1 MLQSQANAAI
11 SKKALEDAREQ
22 LGLHQSEANEKTK
35 KVLMALAGGNAA
47 MLRDMCFVEWHH
59 IIVQIKREKEIRK
72 EYAEEID
79 QAEKR
84 LQDYILSQTEIMR
97 KMINKRHLDST
108 EGVLHAVMDGLV
120 AEWKGKADRLA
131 KEEEMKALEA
141 RMAAFSKEQSA
152 KSKKVLGRLN
162 AGTDQGLMTMCFT
175 AWVQFIAEYN
185 KNRAFE
191 DAVKAEEKKIAEFMK
206 KQNEGAKS
214 VLGRMSAATD
224 SGLVQACFKGWV
236 EFFTEQKKAYEMEH
250 LLNQNASKFGSFA
263 AKNKASA
270 GSAMD
275 RAAAATDNSTLIV
288 IFWYWK
294 RETKVERMKRYAR
307 DKNQKKKQQLIGV
320 KGLFKNFA
328 NELEAGLKDGTP
340 RVGDAPK

>member
-1 MLQSQANAAI
+1 M
-11 SKKALEDAREQ
+11 
-22 LGLHQSEANEKTK
+22 G
-35 KVLMALAGGNAA
+35 
-47 MLRDMCFVEWHH
+47 
-59 IIVQIKREKEIRK
+59 
-72 EYAEEID
+72 
-79 QAEKR
+79 
-84 LQDYILSQTEIMR
+84 
-97 KMINKRHLDST
+97 
-108 EGVLHAVMDGLV
+108 
-120 AEWKGKADRLA
+120 
-131 KEEEMKALEA
+131 KALEA
-141 RMAAFSKEQSA
+141 RMAQFSADQSA
-152 KSKKVLGRLN
+152 KSKKVLGRMN
-162 AGTDQGLMTMCFT
+162 AGSDQGLMTMCFT

-340 RVGDAPK
+340 RTGAVQATKKKSPKVTDEAA